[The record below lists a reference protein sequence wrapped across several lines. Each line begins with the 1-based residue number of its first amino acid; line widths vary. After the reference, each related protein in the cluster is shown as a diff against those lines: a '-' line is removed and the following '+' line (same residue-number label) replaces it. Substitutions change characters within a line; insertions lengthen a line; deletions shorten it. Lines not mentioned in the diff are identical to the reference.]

1 MQDSEELELDS
12 WLRALVPGDEVFWC
26 DPDRHISSGI
36 YKIDS
41 IVGERIETLDAVV
54 VLKNSAG
61 STAEVFASELAS
73 HKPENLL
80 QVVFRGMIFGYA
92 DSADLATS
100 KAADAFNV
108 VFEQVHATI
117 EENVEVDGGEILGKA
132 WVVRDPPAYTPCR
145 LRLTLD
151 VAYDLGGESADEMRN
166 RLYQMVER
174 AIGDGLLTGYT
185 EATVEEHS
193 VEVKEMPEP
202 LSEEDLAKFMARRI
216 TNNQIA
222 CEDIPVRL
230 ARYGLMDPLDFIA
243 EMRGRM
249 ENEAEVA

>member
-1 MQDSEELELDS
+1 MQDNEELAPDS
-12 WLRALVPGDEVFWC
+12 WLRHLAPGDEVFWC

-61 STAEVFASELAS
+61 STAEVFASELAA
-73 HKPENLL
+73 HKPDNLL

-92 DSADLATS
+92 DSADLAID

-108 VFEQVHATI
+108 VFEQVHAAI
-117 EENVEVDGGEILGKA
+117 EENAEVNGEVLGKA

-243 EMRGRM
+243 EMRERM